1 MEQQDRPHTS
11 PSFMNVFVLL
21 LFATVIAFVSSVGTY
36 MFMTS
41 RQSEEETTISQPIVI
56 PPVQTVAQPT
66 LAPVNSTLNQVQK
79 PLSTVEKFAFQVNGD
94 AYLSDTNLG
103 NNQKLT
109 NSGKIDVLYNFSPDN
124 KYILAL
130 TSTYGNN
137 SWEHVVI
144 DTQTATEIK
153 IPIVQ
158 TGEGVSNFVWINNKE
173 IIYINENILHRVTVN
188 GQQEQI
194 GIVPSGIQS
203 DYRLNKTANRII
215 YDTSRGEFTGDVF
228 IYDFIKKQ
236 KKQLTQVGGAYA
248 IDWVND
254 FILYKD
260 NKSIWRTTKEG
271 NREKLMEAGVFIE
284 GEAISDRANR
294 ILYYFTNS
302 SRQSQLF
309 LFDRQSSVTKELA
322 LLSLDKYP
330 YMNIVRLSISPS
342 GLFGTY
348 DLYDPKGN
356 TNPPTILVDFNTN
369 KMVNICEALAVS
381 NSCAYVVWS
390 NFE

>member
-173 IIYINENILHRVTVN
+173 IIYINENI
-188 GQQEQI
+188 
-194 GIVPSGIQS
+194 
-203 DYRLNKTANRII
+203 
-215 YDTSRGEFTGDVF
+215 
-228 IYDFIKKQ
+228 
-236 KKQLTQVGGAYA
+236 
-248 IDWVND
+248 
-254 FILYKD
+254 
-260 NKSIWRTTKEG
+260 
-271 NREKLMEAGVFIE
+271 
-284 GEAISDRANR
+284 
-294 ILYYFTNS
+294 
-302 SRQSQLF
+302 
-309 LFDRQSSVTKELA
+309 
-322 LLSLDKYP
+322 
-330 YMNIVRLSISPS
+330 
-342 GLFGTY
+342 
-348 DLYDPKGN
+348 
-356 TNPPTILVDFNTN
+356 
-369 KMVNICEALAVS
+369 
-381 NSCAYVVWS
+381 
-390 NFE
+390 

>member
-1 MEQQDRPHTS
+1 
-11 PSFMNVFVLL
+11 
-21 LFATVIAFVSSVGTY
+21 
-36 MFMTS
+36 MTS

-302 SRQSQLF
+302 SLQSQLF